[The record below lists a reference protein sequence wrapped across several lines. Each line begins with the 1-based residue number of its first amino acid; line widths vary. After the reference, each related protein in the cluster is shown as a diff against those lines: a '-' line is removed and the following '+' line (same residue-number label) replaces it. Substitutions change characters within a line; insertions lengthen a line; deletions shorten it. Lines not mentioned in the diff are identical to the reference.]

1 MAKHEITIRENTGA
15 TKASAPYLGNYV
27 SKETVKIDPISEA
40 VAKLCGLPAIQ
51 VQTILTGA
59 FDQIARMQ
67 QEDGAVR
74 CNFDGFAV
82 CQVIK
87 GLFPSS
93 DAAFDPA
100 VNTLELAILL
110 NDDVRNFLVNV
121 VPAIVTDDTATKV
134 RVHNVADVETPRP
147 YQVIHGKHPFCV
159 TGINL
164 VTTDEGAEVYLE
176 DPKGTKFPCT
186 VDEVKSK
193 QEFIAHT
200 NALLEGGDYK
210 CWVKSRGGDAE
221 GTLQSDFRK
230 VKYLYVEPD
239 PLVTS
244 SDGFV
249 KVKSIDEN
257 PIPTLGR
264 FTIRGENVGYKSSDP
279 ERGLPDHGLMGA
291 LATVDGQPL
300 SWHCTAFDDDRA
312 SEATFQSD
320 GSAEEL
326 EPGEYTAALT
336 LNYAVDDGTGV
347 SHLEPLVIENVKFTV
362 GE

>member
-15 TKASAPYLGNYV
+15 TKERAPYLGTYV

-74 CNFDGFAV
+74 VNFDGFAV

-87 GLFPSS
+87 GPFASS

-121 VPAIVTDDTATKV
+121 VPAIVADDTATKV
-134 RVHNVADVETPRP
+134 RVHNVADTETPRP

-164 VTTDEGAEVYLE
+164 VMDDEGAEVYLE
-176 DPKGTKFPCT
+176 DSKGIKFTCT

-193 QEFIAHT
+193 QEFVAHSD
-200 NALLEGGDYK
+200 ALLDGGDFRL
-210 CWVKSRGGDAE
+210 WVKSRGGDAE

-230 VKYLYVEPD
+230 VKYLHIED
-239 PLVTS
+239 PITIDKVAS
-244 SDGFV
+244 EGADGIV
-249 KVKSIDEN
+249 K
-257 PIPTLGR
+257 
-264 FTIRGENVGYKSSDP
+264 GEAFAAEG
-279 ERGLPDHGLMGA
+279 EG
-291 LATVDGQPL
+291 L
-300 SWHCTAFDDDRA
+300 SWHDGDSVTVRWTEGGEEKSLEVTPSETTPEKMEFDAVEAFDDIPDDTELTFECTLGGVDV
-312 SEATFQSD
+312 EATTSIL
-320 GSAEEL
+320 GM
-326 EPGEYTAALT
+326 
-336 LNYAVDDGTGV
+336 
-347 SHLEPLVIENVKFTV
+347 
-362 GE
+362 

>member
-15 TKASAPYLGNYV
+15 TKVRAPYLGTYV

-74 CNFDGFAV
+74 VNFDGFAV

-87 GLFPSS
+87 GPFASS

-110 NDDVRNFLVNV
+110 NDEVRNFLVNV

-134 RVHNVADVETPRP
+134 RVHNVADCETPRP
-147 YQVIHGKHPFCV
+147 YQVIHGMHPFCV

-164 VTTDEGAEVYLE
+164 VMDDEGAEVYLE
-176 DPKGTKFPCT
+176 DPKGIKFPCT

-193 QEFIAHT
+193 QEFVAHT

-230 VKYLYVEPD
+230 VKYLHVEPD
-239 PLVTS
+239 PLAVS
-244 SDGFV
+244 EDGDI
-249 KVKSIDEN
+249 KVM
-257 PIPTLGR
+257 TLG
-264 FTIRGENVGYKSSDP
+264 TLSNKTPCTMTGTNVGYDDADENGIHEVIGYIGGKLYAWKSSKGDGFGASEVTLTFDP
-279 ERGLPDHGLMGA
+279 EK
-291 LATVDGQPL
+291 
-300 SWHCTAFDDDRA
+300 
-312 SEATFQSD
+312 SD
-320 GSAEEL
+320 EEL
-326 EPGEYTAALT
+326 PAPGAYDVEVAFER
-336 LNYAVDDGTGV
+336 DGGSEGGEEIV
-347 SHLEPLVIENVKFTV
+347 STRPVRVVID
-362 GE
+362 